1 MKARNAAGRPKRSMK
16 ILVVSS
22 EAAPVVSVGGLAD
35 SVRALAIALAA
46 AGHDVRVVLPRYGSI
61 GPEGLKPLHGEISI
75 PVGESD
81 ARGKILESLLPG
93 SRIPLYFIDHPLFS
107 ERLGVYGSATE
118 PNYEDSPE
126 RFALFCR
133 GVFQLCRKLRWF
145 PDIMSLHDWPS
156 ALCAVFLREIEAYG
170 DFRSTASVLT
180 IHNAGFQGIYG
191 KKSFPFLR
199 LPWECF
205 HGSGFEDF
213 ERINILKA
221 GVRCAD
227 AIATVSPTYAREI
240 QTPEFGFRL
249 DGLLRSRARD
259 LVGILNGIDQ
269 AEWDPSSDERIAAKF
284 SVNDLS
290 GKAECK
296 AALQAEFGLPVTPD
310 LPLIAFSSRLSPQK
324 GIQELFSPGSSSA
337 YALCTDMAI
346 QFIAAGTGEDWCE
359 RELAALGSTLVNFRG
374 KAQYG
379 PELSHRILAG
389 ADFIL
394 MPHRFEPCGHN
405 QMRAMR
411 YGTLPV
417 ARRTGGLSDTVRIY
431 NQDSGDGTGFL
442 FDDLSPRSIYD
453 TVGWAVWAWYN
464 RRDHIDSMRLRAMSQ
479 DFSWKDPARE
489 YASFFE
495 NALDRRGITWQ

>member
-1 MKARNAAGRPKRSMK
+1 MK

-22 EAAPVVSVGGLAD
+22 EAAPIAVVGGLAE
-35 SVRALAIALAA
+35 SVRALSIALAE
-46 AGHDVRVVLPRYGSI
+46 AGHDVRVALPRYGFI
-61 GPEGLKPLHGEISI
+61 DAKDFKPRPGPLSI
-75 PVGESD
+75 PVGETD
-81 ARGKILESLLPG
+81 AAATGLETVLPG

-107 ERLGVYGSATE
+107 QRMGVYGSE
-118 PNYEDSPE
+118 SDPNYADGPE
-126 RFALFCR
+126 RFGLFCR
-133 GVFQLCRKLRWF
+133 GVFQLCRALKWF
-145 PDIMSLHDWPS
+145 PDILSLHDWPS

-180 IHNAGFQGIYG
+180 VHNAGFQGIYG
-191 KKSFPFLR
+191 KKSFPFFR

-213 ERINILKA
+213 ERINLLKA

-227 AIATVSPTYAREI
+227 LIATVSPTYAREI

-259 LVGILNGIDQ
+259 VVGILNGIDQ
-269 AEWDPSSDERIAAKF
+269 AHWDPATDPLIAAPF

-290 GKAECK
+290 GKAKCK
-296 AALQAEFGLPVTPD
+296 AALQEEFGLPAAPD
-310 LPLIAFSSRLSPQK
+310 CPLIAFSSRLAPQK
-324 GIQELFSPGSSSA
+324 GIQELFAPGSSSA
-337 YALCTDMAI
+337 YAMCGDMAI
-346 QFIAAGTGEDWCE
+346 QLIAAGSGESWCE
-359 RELAALGSTLVNFRG
+359 KEFAALSAKLPNFRG
-374 KAQYG
+374 MAEYSV
-379 PELSHRILAG
+379 ERSHRILAG

-394 MPHRFEPCGHN
+394 MPNRFEPCGHN

-417 ARRTGGLSDTVRIY
+417 ARRTGGLADTVRIY

-489 YASFFE
+489 YVSLFE
-495 NALDRRGITWQ
+495 SALERRGIKRR